1 MTRTSENPDSTVLGN
16 HDESTRVNEISTN
29 YIDSGESY
37 NRKSTI
43 VDINFS
49 TTIANNLLN
58 DHDPKTMAEC
68 EKRSDWPKWKDA
80 IQVELASL
88 NK

>member
-1 MTRTSENPDSTVLGN
+1 MTGTLENPDSTILGN
-16 HDESTRVNEISTN
+16 HNESTRVNEISTN

-37 NRKSTI
+37 NRKSII

-68 EKRSDWPKWKDA
+68 EKCSDWPKWKDA